1 MGHAGTP
8 LERREELG
16 SSRAF
21 TTANE
26 ANEAGMDVH
35 HQPVRNAESALTW
48 ASAVKYRLS
57 CLPKIHVMLPQKEA
71 KKRKR
76 ERAKR
81 TSKKKTRKKKR
92 RKRADEKRRPRGDE
106 TRRDE
111 TRRKGSGALG
121 RVWGRQGIIPGAGVQ
136 LGVLLSISLS
146 QRFDRHE
153 TEPAAPAS
161 VLCSPNST
169 TTPSKDSLP
178 LQSDRLAARRQ
189 ARIAHHFAHPLLLE
203 LPWNS

>member
-1 MGHAGTP
+1 MRSCDKVIIMLTKTRFHH
-8 LERREELG
+8 
-16 SSRAF
+16 SQ
-21 TTANE
+21 
-26 ANEAGMDVH
+26 H

-57 CLPKIHVMLPQKEA
+57 CLSKLHVMLPQKEA

-136 LGVLLSISLS
+136 LHTLWTRCSSLYKFS
-146 QRFDRHE
+146 
-153 TEPAAPAS
+153 
-161 VLCSPNST
+161 
-169 TTPSKDSLP
+169 
-178 LQSDRLAARRQ
+178 
-189 ARIAHHFAHPLLLE
+189 
-203 LPWNS
+203 